1 MYFFTNKVGK
11 NSLFFLGGGA
21 FLIKQS
27 FHSRVLD
34 MRFLQPTRRTRLV
47 VYLSSYI
54 QVALVEL
61 LLNITRSVPPIKIG
75 LTTSVSIQK

>member
-1 MYFFTNKVGK
+1 MLSTCGNCTRLLWEKNKLKIYIFLQIKSGRILYFVGG
-11 NSLFFLGGGA
+11 GGGA

-54 QVALVEL
+54 QVALVE
-61 LLNITRSVPPIKIG
+61 
-75 LTTSVSIQK
+75 